1 MQVYY
6 APDLSSG
13 LYTLDERESKHIVRV
28 LRMTKGTRVKLIDGT
43 GNLYEGLI
51 ENPDP
56 KSCSVVIESVIREFE
71 KRDYALQMAASPLK
85 NQDRFEWMIEK
96 AVEIGVE
103 IITPVICRN
112 TEKPFIKPERI
123 NNLIISAMKQSLKA
137 YRPVLRDP
145 VTLRDFVAEN
155 NSSTLMIAHCNSKI
169 PRRSIHEVYRKG
181 SDAVILIGP
190 EGDFTEEEIDIAGKY
205 GYRSVHL
212 GKSRLRSETAAVAAC
227 HSVYFINQ

>member
-155 NSSTLMIAHCNSKI
+155 NSSTLILRPPCM
-169 PRRSIHEVYRKG
+169 
-181 SDAVILIGP
+181 VI
-190 EGDFTEEEIDIAGKY
+190 TEPA
-205 GYRSVHL
+205 S
-212 GKSRLRSETAAVAAC
+212 SAFRLR
-227 HSVYFINQ
+227 FRPKG